1 MYVHLHVHSYFS
13 LLEGLASP
21 AELAR
26 EARAAGMTALALT
39 DHLYLTGAVEFYRAC
54 QSAGVKPIL
63 GLEVDVSTPAHGASR
78 TATGV
83 LTLLA
88 ADLTG
93 WSNLCRMSSI
103 LLQESEGKES
113 RLASLELLSR
123 YADGL
128 ICLTGG
134 RRGLPARLIQQG
146 QEDRSASI
154 LTSLSAIFPKRLYIE
169 LPALAPGDATLA
181 SRLAESARHLNL
193 PTLAAHDVFYL
204 RPEEAALQRTAA
216 AIRLNRSLAELDD
229 QDVASPNSYFAAC
242 DEIASRCA
250 AFPEALSSIDEI
262 VDRCNVELP
271 LERPN
276 FPRLPLPQG
285 MTPMDVLRRETEEGA
300 RRLYG
305 EITPDLRKRLD
316 YELEI
321 IGERGFESIF
331 LIMQE
336 VIAFARR
343 RGIPYSSRG
352 SAASSLVAH
361 CLGITLPDPL
371 YHNLYF
377 ERFLNP
383 ARSTPPDIDTDLCS
397 RRRDEVIQHIFER
410 YGADRVAMVGTI
422 NRFRLRSALGDV
434 AKAHG
439 LPPEEIRRMVGR
451 LPYRFFP
458 GREAGDEGDI
468 DQDSYAELRR
478 IYPSE
483 RYQIVFDQAWALLG
497 LPRHLSVHA
506 GGVVITPGPMTELV
520 PVMRSGNKGVTIT
533 QLDMTALSHLGLVKL
548 DMLGIR
554 GLTVMGD
561 VAEAIYHARRTEFAS
576 AVEVLERI
584 PHDDDGVGEMISQ
597 GNTIGCF
604 QIESP
609 GMRATLREI
618 HARTVDDIVAALAL
632 YRPGPLK
639 GGFKETFVRRHNGEE
654 PVEYLHPALEPLL
667 RDTYGVILYQEQ
679 VLRIAH
685 ELAGLSLVEADLLRR
700 AMSHFDP
707 GKQMQTLK
715 ERFIAGA
722 EQVSG
727 VHPAIAERVWEAMA
741 AFVGYGFPRAHAASY
756 AEVAWRS
763 AWCKYHYPAQFMAA
777 VLANWGGYYA
787 QRNYLSEA
795 RRMGLRV
802 KSPHVNFSQREFS
815 VVYQDGDPVLYMG
828 LDQVRDLTQRTIA
841 RILRERPFHTLSDLL
856 ARVDPRPKEIENLI
870 RVGGLEGLGT
880 IPALLRQVQAR
891 AWRPGQFSLF
901 EEERAEDEDWS
912 PEMKMNAQIEILG
925 LPVDMHPLELVAD
938 RVKSSG
944 AITTIDAISKRG
956 ERVRVAGVR
965 QTWRRTRTTGGEI
978 MAFLSLEDLTGILDV
993 VVFPDAYRRAREAIS
1008 TSDPIIVEGTIDMD
1022 ETRGE
1027 PILRAERAWK
1037 V

>member
-39 DHLYLTGAVEFYRAC
+39 DHLYLTGAVEFYRVC
-54 QSAGVKPIL
+54 QSTGVKPIL
-63 GLEVDVSTPAHGASR
+63 GLEVDLSAPAHGASR
-78 TATGV
+78 TVTGALV
-83 LTLLA
+83 LLVT
-88 ADLTG
+88 DLTG
-93 WSNLCRMSSI
+93 WSNLCRLSST

-113 RLASLELLSR
+113 RLASLDLLSR
-123 YADGL
+123 YAEGL

-154 LTSLSAIFPKRLYIE
+154 LSSLDAIFPKRLYIE
-169 LPALAPGDATLA
+169 LPALAPGDAALA
-181 SRLAESARHLNL
+181 SRLAENARRLNL

-204 RPEEAALQRTAA
+204 RPEEAVLQRTAA
-216 AIRLNRSLAELDD
+216 AIRLNRSLAELED
-229 QDVASPNSYFAAC
+229 QDVAPPNSYFATC
-242 DEIASRCA
+242 DEVGSRYN
-250 AFPEALSSIDEI
+250 AFPEALSRIDEI
-262 VDRCNVELP
+262 VACCNLELP

-276 FPRLPLPQG
+276 FPRLPMPPG

-305 EITPDLRKRLD
+305 EITPELRKRLD

-321 IGERGFESIF
+321 IGGRGFESIF

-336 VIAFARR
+336 VIAFARH

-383 ARSTPPDIDTDLCS
+383 ARSTPPDIDTDFCS
-397 RRRDEVIQHIFER
+397 RRRDEVIQHIFET

-439 LPPEEIRRMVGR
+439 LAPEEIRRMVGR

-458 GREAGDEGDI
+458 GREAGDEGDV

-478 IYPSE
+478 IYPSA
-483 RYQIVFDQAWALLG
+483 RYQTVFDQAWALLG

-520 PVMRSGNKGVTIT
+520 PVMRSGSKGVTIT

-561 VAEAIYHARRTEFAS
+561 VAEAIYNARRTEFTS
-576 AVEVLERI
+576 PVEVLDRI

-727 VHPAIAERVWEAMA
+727 VDPAIAERVWEAMA

-815 VVYQDGDPVLYMG
+815 AVYQNGEPVLYMG
-828 LDQVRDLTQRTIA
+828 LDQVRDLTQRTIS
-841 RILRERPFHTLSDLL
+841 RILHERPFHTLSDLL
-856 ARVDPRPKEIENLI
+856 VRVDPRPKEIENLI

-880 IPALLRQVQAR
+880 IPALLKQVQAR
-891 AWRPGQFSLF
+891 TWRPGQFSLF
-901 EEERAEDEDWS
+901 EEERAENEDWS
-912 PEMKMNAQIEILG
+912 PEMKMKAQIEILG

-938 RVKSSG
+938 HVKVSG

-956 ERVRVAGVR
+956 ERVRVAGIR
-965 QTWRRTRTTGGEI
+965 QTWRRTRTTAGEI
-978 MAFLSLEDLTGILDV
+978 MAFFSLEDLTGILDV
-993 VVFPDAYRRAREAIS
+993 VVYPDAYRRVREAIS